1 MARCVIVGAGELD
14 SNFLENFPWH
24 ENDYIICADG
34 GLYHAQRAGIHPDLL
49 IGDQDSFVEGFP
61 KGIPALTC
69 RPEKD
74 DSDMMLAVK
83 EGIARGYEDFVLL
96 GATGGRFDHT
106 LANLQT
112 VDYGLE
118 QGVFVM
124 IADQDN
130 MITMLRDGSVSMPRM
145 EGYYLSVFSYTP
157 CCEGVTL
164 TGVKYPLQKARLTN
178 WTTLGLSNEILAE
191 TAQIAVEKGTLVVV
205 LSKDRRR

>member
-83 EGIARGYEDFVLL
+83 EWIARG
-96 GATGGRFDHT
+96 
-106 LANLQT
+106 
-112 VDYGLE
+112 
-118 QGVFVM
+118 
-124 IADQDN
+124 
-130 MITMLRDGSVSMPRM
+130 
-145 EGYYLSVFSYTP
+145 
-157 CCEGVTL
+157 
-164 TGVKYPLQKARLTN
+164 
-178 WTTLGLSNEILAE
+178 
-191 TAQIAVEKGTLVVV
+191 
-205 LSKDRRR
+205 